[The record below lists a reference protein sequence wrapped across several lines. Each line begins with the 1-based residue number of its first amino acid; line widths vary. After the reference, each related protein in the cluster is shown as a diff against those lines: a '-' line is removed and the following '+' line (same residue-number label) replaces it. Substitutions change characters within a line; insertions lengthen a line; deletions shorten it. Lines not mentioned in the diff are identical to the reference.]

1 MNRVTRFSI
10 ARPWTVIV
18 GWIIIFLV
26 SAAGA
31 IQLDGALSAG
41 GFTNP
46 RAEALTTQAD
56 VEKAFG
62 DQPNQIIVAVDSK
75 TAQDAGSL
83 APLVTVLQDAGAS
96 TITGPSQN
104 PKFLSADRKTAVI
117 VAGFGGDNTAVQ
129 NKVPD
134 LQRSLSGKIA
144 DASVYVTGQP
154 ALDYQLNVHSKEDAT
169 RAEMIVFPFLIVVL
183 LLVFRSVVAT
193 LVPLLMAGTALAV
206 ASALGFVA
214 TRFTDISILY
224 SNIVSMI
231 GLAVAVDYS
240 LFIIK
245 RYRDE
250 LAAGKD
256 AVAALETATKT
267 AGRSVV
273 FSGIAVAVA
282 LVALFIPNVMAFT
295 SIALGGVLVTL
306 VAIGLSVTVLPAGLK
321 LLGGRI
327 NWGTIRLPSGRGRQD
342 AAKGGRRTLAGGR
355 RPALVG
361 LLGVAAMLLAA
372 VPVLSISLQ
381 SPVASATVLPS
392 GDPAREGLTVIDR
405 NIGHEGLFP
414 IQIVVSAPA
423 GTSTQDV
430 AERVE
435 SLTASAKAKAGVAAV
450 TSVTSTGASPAQ
462 VQAALGNPQT
472 AAGFKGLWSEQ
483 NGRTTARILVDTV
496 EGPDSVRAHELVK
509 EFRADG
515 EAAPAP
521 FTVHVTGATA
531 QGVDFDETLVGSIP
545 LIAGLVVVLTFV
557 MLAFAFRSFLLP
569 LLALFFNSLVV
580 LASLGLLTGLLSLG
594 GSAPLNSVTPILLF
608 AVMFG
613 LSMDYM
619 VIIMSRIVEA
629 YRSGS
634 DFHVA
639 VTTGVRAT
647 RSMINSAAI
656 IMVAVFVSFSSAQIS
671 IVREI
676 GFGLAIAVILDA
688 LVVRMFIMPAILRAA
703 GPRVLGRASAG
714 HGSDVPR
721 EAAAVEAADLPTHD
735 GAPAPE
741 SAGVR

>member
-10 ARPWTVIV
+10 ARPWTVIT
-18 GWIIIFLV
+18 GWIIVFLL

-62 DQPNQIIVAVDSK
+62 DRPNQVIVAVDSK
-75 TAQDAGSL
+75 AAQDAGSL
-83 APLVTVLQDAGAS
+83 APLVTVLEDAGAS
-96 TITGPSQN
+96 TVTGPAQN
-104 PKFLSADRKTAVI
+104 PKFLSGDRKTAVI
-117 VAGFGGDNTAVQ
+117 VAGFGGDNTTVQ

-134 LQRSLSGKIA
+134 LQRSLDGKLA
-144 DASVYVTGQP
+144 GTQVYVTGQP

-169 RAEMIVFPFLIVVL
+169 RAEMIVFPFLIIVL
-183 LLVFRSVVAT
+183 LLVFRSIVAT

-206 ASALGFVA
+206 ASALGYVA

-250 LAAGKD
+250 LSAGKD
-256 AVAALETATKT
+256 TVAALETATQT

-306 VAIGLSVTVLPAGLK
+306 VAIGLSVTVLPAALK

-327 NWGTIRLPSGRGRQD
+327 NWGTIKLPFGWGRP
-342 AAKGGRRTLAGGR
+342 AAAPAGRRTLAGGR
-355 RPALVG
+355 RPGLVG
-361 LLGVAAMLLAA
+361 LVGVAAMLLAA
-372 VPVLSISLQ
+372 LPVLSISLQ
-381 SPVASATVLPS
+381 SPVASATILPAS
-392 GDPAREGLTVIDR
+392 DPARQGLEVIDR

-414 IQIVVSAPA
+414 IQIVVNAPS
-423 GTSTQDV
+423 GTGTQAV

-435 SLTASAKAKAGVAAV
+435 SLTSSAKAKAGVASV
-450 TSVTSTGASPAQ
+450 TSVTSTGATPAQ
-462 VQAALGNPQT
+462 VKAALSDPT
-472 AAGFKGLWSEQ
+472 AAAALKSLWSERDGQ
-483 NGRTTARILVDTV
+483 ITTRILVDTV

-509 EFRADG
+509 DFRADG
-515 EAAPAP
+515 AAAPAP
-521 FTVHVTGATA
+521 YTVRVTGATA
-531 QGVDFDETLVGSIP
+531 QGFDFDQTLVSSIP
-545 LIAGLVVVLTFV
+545 LIAGLVVILTFV

-569 LLALFFNSLVV
+569 LLALGFNSLVV

-619 VIIMSRIVEA
+619 VIIISRIVEA
-629 YRSGS
+629 YRSGIA
-634 DFHVA
+634 FHEA

-647 RSMINSAAI
+647 RSMINSAAV

-688 LVVRMFIMPAILRAA
+688 LVVRMFIMPAILRVV
-703 GPRVLGRASAG
+703 GPRVLGRAPAG
-714 HGSDVPR
+714 HP
-721 EAAAVEAADLPTHD
+721 AHD

-741 SAGVR
+741 LAGAR